1 MFQIEGRV
9 DGHWETD
16 AVGRDTEANRFNA
29 LAEAEEM
36 IPQLAKV
43 FDCDESDFRV
53 VVIANQ

>member
-1 MFQIEGRV
+1 MFQIEGRGN
-9 DGHWETD
+9 GHWETD
-16 AVGRDTEANRFNA
+16 AVGRDTEGNMFNT
-29 LAEAEEM
+29 LAGAEEM